1 MGVTTDTET
10 TKTQV
15 ACQHDY
21 LRGYQIRVEM
31 NLDNGWG
38 ILCGVYLNFLLLLT
52 EQVRLCFWN
61 DKDTS
66 QESE

>member
-1 MGVTTDTET
+1 
-10 TKTQV
+10 
-15 ACQHDY
+15 
-21 LRGYQIRVEM
+21 M

-66 QESE
+66 QESQCTDYYHLQSNNHMMDHSRERKKHGSLGE